1 MREKLVKVFLQKNT
15 ELNLS
20 AIRDEEGVMVK
31 HIQDSLELKNTWVF
45 KDWMEVADVWTGG
58 WFPLMPLAISY
69 PNIQFT
75 GIDSVKKKTVAVN
88 EMLDALWV
96 KNAKVIWTRIEEYK
110 EKQFD
115 IVTAR
120 AVAYSDKLI
129 KWAYPLLK
137 KWWYF
142 LFMKQNI
149 QEERELLLKLCKKY
163 HLSLKSE
170 IKYQLYEWDIDRIIY
185 VIEKE

>member
-1 MREKLVKVFLQKNT
+1 
-15 ELNLS
+15 
-20 AIRDEEGVMVK
+20 MVK